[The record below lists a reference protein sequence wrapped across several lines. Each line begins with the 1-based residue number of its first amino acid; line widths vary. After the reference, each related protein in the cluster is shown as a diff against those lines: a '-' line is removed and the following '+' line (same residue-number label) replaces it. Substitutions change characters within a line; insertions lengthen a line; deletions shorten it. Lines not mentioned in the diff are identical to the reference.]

1 MRDQP
6 SYVLSLLV
14 ILVITLLSCYHCQ
27 SVAPI
32 LTSSVVFILSLRLGV
47 STGESNLFKGIMETF
62 LSEGYLVYVD
72 KDDEIVI
79 ERKYGDH
86 WYKNK

>member
-1 MRDQP
+1 
-6 SYVLSLLV
+6 
-14 ILVITLLSCYHCQ
+14 
-27 SVAPI
+27 
-32 LTSSVVFILSLRLGV
+32 VVFILSLRLGF

-62 LSEGYLVYVD
+62 ISEGYLVYVD